1 MQFFHLYNIIFFYF
15 FCFPNIIMCILN
27 IASAIEKVSVNDPSI
42 AKEHYQSFIKNAQY
56 QKTITNSYLSAKTF
70 LNIQTFLI

>member
-1 MQFFHLYNIIFFYF
+1 
-15 FCFPNIIMCILN
+15 MCILN
-27 IASAIEKVSVNDPSI
+27 IASAIEKMSVNDPSI